1 MINKTLKSFLI
12 LMGRKKSPPKKKTWT
27 LVVENYFNI
36 YQEIYRPGTP
46 NIRILCTVHSG
57 RNVNNPS
64 APIAV
69 KGKGLN
75 SDKQSDVTVQ
85 QNKLVNILSWC
96 GYKLFI

>member
-1 MINKTLKSFLI
+1 MD
-12 LMGRKKSPPKKKTWT
+12 
-27 LVVENYFNI
+27 VENYFNIYQEI

-75 SDKQSDVTVQ
+75 SDKQSDVTVKMM
-85 QNKLVNILSWC
+85 NPRNI
-96 GYKLFI
+96 